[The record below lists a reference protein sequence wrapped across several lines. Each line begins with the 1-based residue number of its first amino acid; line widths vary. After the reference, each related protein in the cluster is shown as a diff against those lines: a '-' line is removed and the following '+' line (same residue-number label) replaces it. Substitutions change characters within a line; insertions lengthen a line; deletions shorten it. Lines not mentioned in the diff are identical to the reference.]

1 MNFSKT
7 AIDGVYIIEPRVF
20 ADARGYFFES
30 YNRAAFEEAGLHYD
44 FVQDNQSK
52 SSYGTVRGL
61 HFQKGEHAQAKLV
74 RVLEGVVRRTASA
87 RLLRDNVVIWTGELN
102 SLRHFKDAVREVKA
116 GLECGLSLK
125 GYDDIKVGDQLEIF
139 EVTEVA
145 RTI

>member
-52 SSYGTVRGL
+52 SSMVRCGACI
-61 HFQKGEHAQAKLV
+61 F
-74 RVLEGVVRRTASA
+74 RRANTPRPSLCACSKA
-87 RLLRDNVVIWTGELN
+87 WCLTWPWICAAPPLPTG
-102 SLRHFKDAVREVKA
+102 SMWP
-116 GLECGLSLK
+116 
-125 GYDDIKVGDQLEIF
+125 
-139 EVTEVA
+139 
-145 RTI
+145 